1 MRPLPYTKTRTMPRQ
16 CMRAAKTYMK
26 NMSNIVGAQAIVYAS
41 TESTKHVHRVHAT
54 TVDLQFRARCAW
66 HSKP

>member
-54 TVDLQFRARCAW
+54 VDLQFRARYAW